1 MSIGTGTSIGSYQI
15 IGHLGSGGMGVVYR
29 AHDTKLKRDVAIKC
43 LPQALANE
51 PDRVARFQREAEVLA
66 SLNHPHIAAIYDL
79 QEIGGQRFIVLELVD
94 GETLAARL
102 MHGRIRL
109 TEAVE
114 IARQIVDALEA
125 AHDKGIVHRDLKP
138 SNIHV
143 RPDGHVKV
151 LDFGLAKI
159 LEQVVP
165 AQELADS
172 PTMTG
177 TGTVIGQALLG
188 TAAYMSPEQ
197 ARGQEASRSSDI
209 WAFGCVL
216 FEMIAGRPVFGGE
229 TATDIL
235 GSVVMREPDWAMLP
249 RDTPLNIK
257 RLLTR
262 CLQKDRKRRL
272 HHIADARL
280 DLDEVVVADTP
291 RRRAL
296 VPWVVA
302 AGAIAV
308 AVAGGVALYMRGGTP
323 AALEQRVEISTPPA
337 RRFSLQSFAISPDG
351 TKLAFVVAGESQPQL
366 WWRSLDSVTARPL
379 EGTQG
384 ARQPFWSPDSQSIG
398 FFAESAVKRV
408 DVASGVVRRLTDAPI
423 GGGNGGTWNADG
435 VILFNAGP
443 SWPLYRISS
452 SGQDRREVTRLDPPR
467 QVNHSQPQFLPDGRH
482 FLYYTNGS
490 PDGRGVYVG
499 TLDSFES
506 MRLFDAD
513 GPPTFMPPDRL
524 LAPQG
529 GTTYVRRFDP
539 STLTISTNPV
549 PVVQGAFT
557 VSASLTGILA
567 YRTPPAS
574 QSRAPDLLW
583 ADRAGKSG
591 DPILSGQ
598 ALSPELSPDG
608 TRVAFFRVIDANY
621 DIWVADVASRRVT
634 RFTSSAEVEGFPTW
648 SPDGRKILFTS
659 KLGRELHWKLASGV
673 GAESTVTTANEVVV
687 GSDWSSN
694 GFLLYQKGPV
704 FKRDFFAQRLS
715 SDVKREGDPIAIAAN
730 PDFDE
735 RDPKFSHDGRWI
747 AYQSNETGRFEIYAV
762 PFPSLDSK
770 IPITSTGGLQ
780 VRWRQDD
787 QELVYLG
794 LDGAM
799 MSVPITSSPDG
810 KTLKIG
816 TPVRLFQTNIL
827 ALEPSV
833 DINGHSYEMSARGDR
848 FLMMEG
854 GEGAINS
861 PITLILNWKP
871 PFP

>member
-51 PDRVARFQREAEVLA
+51 PDRVVRFQREAEVLA

-79 QEIGGQRFIVLELVD
+79 QEVGGERFIILELVE

-102 MHGRIRL
+102 MHGRIPL

-114 IARQIVDALEA
+114 IARQIVEALEA

-159 LEQVVP
+159 LEQVTPTHDV
-165 AQELADS
+165 ADS

-177 TGTVIGQALLG
+177 AGTVVGRVLLG

-197 ARGQEASRSSDI
+197 ARGEEATRAADI

-235 GSVVMREPDWAMLP
+235 GSVVKLEPDWAMLP
-249 RDTPLNIK
+249 RDTPPNIR

-280 DLDEVVVADTP
+280 DLDEVVVADAP
-291 RRRAL
+291 RRRSF
-296 VPWVVA
+296 VPWLVT
-302 AGAIAV
+302 AGAIAL
-308 AVAGGVALYMRGGTP
+308 ATAGGIALYIRGSAP
-323 AALEQRVEISTPPA
+323 AALEQRVEINTPPA
-337 RRFSLQSFAISPDG
+337 RRFSLQWFALSPDG
-351 TKLAFVVAGESQPQL
+351 TKLAFVVAVESQPQL
-366 WWRSLDSVTARPL
+366 WWRSLDSLTAHPL
-379 EGTQG
+379 PGTQG
-384 ARQPFWSPDSQSIG
+384 AQQPFWSPDNQSIG
-398 FFAESAVKRV
+398 FFAESALKRV
-408 DVASGVVRRLTDAPI
+408 DIASGVVRRLADAPV

-435 VILFNAGP
+435 LILFNPAP
-443 SWPLYRISS
+443 SWPLHRISS
-452 SGQDRREVTRLDPPR
+452 LGQDQHEVTRLAPPR
-467 QVNHSQPQFLPDGRH
+467 QVNHYRPQFLPDGRH
-482 FLYYTNGS
+482 FLYYANGT
-490 PDGRGVYVG
+490 PEGRGVYVG
-499 TLDSFES
+499 TLDSFEAT
-506 MRLFDAD
+506 RLFDAD
-513 GPPTFMPPDRL
+513 GPATFMPPDRL
-524 LAPQG
+524 LASQG

-539 STLTISTNPV
+539 RTLVISSDPI
-549 PVVQGAFT
+549 PVVQGTSA
-557 VSASLTGILA
+557 VSASATGILA
-567 YRTPPAS
+567 YRMPPTTPPRPA
-574 QSRAPDLLW
+574 DLLW
-583 ADRAGKSG
+583 TDRSGKIG
-591 DPILSGQ
+591 ERVLSGA

-608 TRVAFFRVIDANY
+608 TRVAFFRLADANF
-621 DIWVADVASRRVT
+621 DIWVADVASNRIT
-634 RFTSSAEVEGFPTW
+634 RFTSSVEVEGFPTW
-648 SPDGRKILFTS
+648 SPDGKKILFNT
-659 KLGRELHWKLASGV
+659 KVGRELHWKLASGV
-673 GAESTVTTANEVVV
+673 GAESMVMATDDVVAAT
-687 GSDWSSN
+687 DWSSN
-694 GFLLYQKGPV
+694 GFLLYQKGLV
-704 FKRDFFAQRLS
+704 FKRDIYAQRLS
-715 SDVKREGDPIAIAAN
+715 SEVKPEGSPIAIAAN

-735 RDPKFSHDGRWI
+735 RDGKFSHDGRWI
-747 AYQSNETGRFEIYAV
+747 AYQSNETGRFELYAV

-787 QELVYLG
+787 RELVYLS

-799 MSVPITSSPDG
+799 MSVPIVPSPDG

-827 ALEPSV
+827 GLEPSV
-833 DINGHSYEMSARGDR
+833 DINGQSYEMSARGDR

>member
-1 MSIGTGTSIGSYQI
+1 MSIGTGTSIGSYQV

-29 AHDTKLKRDVAIKC
+29 ARDTKLKRDVAIKC
-43 LPQALANE
+43 LPQALSTD

-66 SLNHPHIAAIYDL
+66 SLNHAHIGAIYDL
-79 QEIGGQRFIVLELVD
+79 LEVGGERFIILELVE

-102 MHGRIRL
+102 MHGRIPL
-109 TEAVE
+109 TESVE

-159 LEQVVP
+159 LEHVAPNQD
-165 AQELADS
+165 LADS

-177 TGTVIGQALLG
+177 TGTVVGRALIG

-197 ARGQEASRSSDI
+197 ARGQEATRSADI

-249 RDTPLNIK
+249 RDTPQNIR

-280 DLDEVVVADTP
+280 DLDEVIVAAAP
-291 RRRAL
+291 RRRSL
-296 VPWVVA
+296 VPWIVA
-302 AGAIAV
+302 AGAMAL
-308 AVAGGVALYMRGGTP
+308 ATAGGVALYMRGSVP
-323 AALEQRVEISTPPA
+323 AALEQRVEINTPPA
-337 RRFSLQSFAISPDG
+337 RRFALQSFALSPDG
-351 TKLAFVVAGESQPQL
+351 TRLTYVAGESQGQL
-366 WWRSLDSVTARPL
+366 WWRSLDSLTAHPL
-379 EGTQG
+379 PGTQG
-384 ARQPFWSPDSQSIG
+384 ARQPFWSPDNQSIG
-398 FFAESAVKRV
+398 FFAESALKRV
-408 DVASGVVRRLTDAPI
+408 DVASGVVRRLADAPI

-435 VILFNAGP
+435 TILFNAGP
-443 SWPLYRISS
+443 SWPLHRISS

-467 QVNHSQPQFLPDGRH
+467 QVNHSEPQFLPDGRH
-482 FLYYTNGS
+482 FLYYTDGS

-499 TLDSFES
+499 TLDSFEAT
-506 MRLFDAD
+506 RLFDAD
-513 GPPTFMPPDRL
+513 GPAMFMRPDRL

-539 STLTISTNPV
+539 RTLTISTNPI

-557 VSASLTGILA
+557 VSASATGILA
-567 YRTPPAS
+567 YRTPPAA

-583 ADRAGKSG
+583 ADRSGKTG
-591 DPILSGQ
+591 DPILSGY

-608 TRVAFFRVIDANY
+608 TRVAFFRLVDANF
-621 DIWVADVASRRVT
+621 DIWVADVGSKRIT
-634 RFTSSAEVEGFPTW
+634 RFTSSVEVEGFPTW
-648 SPDGRKILFTS
+648 SPDGKKILFNS
-659 KLGRELHWKLASGV
+659 KVGRELHWKLASGV
-673 GAESTVTTANEVVV
+673 GAESTVMAANDVVA
-687 GSDWSSN
+687 STDWSSN
-694 GFLLYQKGPV
+694 GFLLYQKGLV
-704 FKRDFFAQRLS
+704 FKRDIYAQRLS
-715 SDVKREGDPIAIAAN
+715 SDVKPEGSPIAIAVN

-735 RDPKFSHDGRWI
+735 RDAKFSHDGRWI

-762 PFPSLDSK
+762 PFPSLESK
-770 IPITSTGGLQ
+770 IPITSNGGLQ

-787 QELVYLG
+787 QELVYLSFE
-794 LDGAM
+794 GAT
-799 MSVPITSSPDG
+799 MSLPIARSPDG
-810 KTLKIG
+810 KTLKVG

-833 DINGHSYEMSARGDR
+833 DINGQSYEMSARADR

-854 GEGAINS
+854 GEGAISS